1 MPKCRTMWEC
11 AECGHVH
18 DTKEAAR
25 LCESEHVLERAEKS
39 FDFQATDS
47 GGDFNST
54 LPLPPAADD
63 TEEEC

>member
-1 MPKCRTMWEC
+1 MWEC

-39 FDFQATDS
+39 FDFQVTDS
-47 GGDFNST
+47 NG
-54 LPLPPAADD
+54 AAIQEEDV
-63 TEEEC
+63 EEEC

>member
-18 DTKEAAR
+18 ETKDGAVA
-25 LCESEHVLERAEKS
+25 CEVNHKVAEKS
-39 FDFQATDS
+39 FDFSVKDS
-47 GGDFNST
+47 NGDFNST